1 MEKEEAYKK
10 LKEICTVACHERH
23 ACAEGYK
30 QMLASD
36 NVSQMMAT
44 WRANWEDLV
53 ESKYADIIN
62 EQLPFLYPSLKEE
75 MNRAGIY
82 LNECPDNAKSFVYVI
97 VTDSDEPIKIRGD
110 AQAYILGDAKVIV
123 FNHSQV
129 YNNKHHG
136 AHVMLYGYS
145 YGKIMAGSVSA
156 YDRTKLQCDCTAF
169 LNGAVECDAFGG
181 TVKATSF
188 RHINAYRDTV
198 VYSDTDKQIN
208 LNGTSHIEPLTAKND
223 E

>member
-1 MEKEEAYKK
+1 MEKTAYDI
-10 LKEICTVACHERH
+10 LKDTCNRACHERN
-23 ACAEGYK
+23 ACAKGYR
-30 QMLASD
+30 QMLQSD

-44 WRANWEDLV
+44 WRDNWEDVV
-53 ESKYADIIN
+53 ESKFSDIIR
-62 EQLPFLYPSLKEE
+62 EELPKQYPALKEE

-97 VTDSDEPIKIRGD
+97 VTDSDEPIKIHGD
-110 AQAYILGDAKVIV
+110 AQAYILGDAKVIA

-129 YNNKHHG
+129 YNNKRQG
-136 AHVMLYGYS
+136 AHVKLYGYS

-156 YDRTKLQCDCTAF
+156 YDRTKLQCDCAAF

>member
-10 LKEICTVACHERH
+10 LKEICTAACHERH

-75 MNRAGIY
+75 MNAAGIY
-82 LNECPDNAKSFVYVI
+82 VNECPKTAPEFILVIVTSNVNILDIHDYARCYVLGKAYVRVWDHAQVYSEKSEDSIIQLFNRSYGRVSKGWVEANDYSRLWTSTNASLKDNAKC
-97 VTDSDEPIKIRGD
+97 EAHGGEIR
-110 AQAYILGDAKVIV
+110 
-123 FNHSQV
+123 
-129 YNNKHHG
+129 
-136 AHVMLYGYS
+136 AHGYS
-145 YGKIMAGSVSA
+145 KIEAYG
-156 YDRTKLQCDCTAF
+156 DTKVFSKTDHNITLFSNA
-169 LNGAVECDAFGG
+169 
-181 TVKATSF
+181 
-188 RHINAYRDTV
+188 HIV
-198 VYSDTDKQIN
+198 V
-208 LNGTSHIEPLTAKND
+208 
-223 E
+223 